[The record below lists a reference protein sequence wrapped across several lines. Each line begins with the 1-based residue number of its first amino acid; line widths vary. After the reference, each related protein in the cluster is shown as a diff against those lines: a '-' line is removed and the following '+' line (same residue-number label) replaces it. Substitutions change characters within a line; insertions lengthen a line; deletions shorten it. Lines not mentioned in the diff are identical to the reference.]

1 MATSNRDIKLTV
13 EAQALGVD
21 SIKNLAAQVRA
32 LGKDGGDAAPEFQR
46 LAAQLDQIAD
56 QSKAVLGLKQLA
68 AEVENLGVAQANAA
82 KIAEGTASA
91 YQAQQAA
98 TNALRDTLVKST
110 DDWNT
115 ARRAQIAAREAL
127 DAAKRETEA
136 LTAKEKARNSALQE
150 AKQNLSEAT
159 AEQRR
164 LKVAVDEAS
173 DALAKA
179 AKLEREVG
187 AEYRKTANALTGA
200 ETALRGRSEALK
212 DAQGAAQALG
222 VETADLAAAEAA
234 LRGALVT
241 TAQAA
246 EQQQQALRTLADL
259 DEQAAAAAGRLAAA
273 NERAARTFYD
283 GVAAQERLDAEQRQ
297 SAASAL
303 EFVLAEERAAAAAR
317 EVAAELDAVAA
328 AFRKQQNAAEYTRF
342 WTQELDRLD
351 REAKETAE
359 SLRSVTEAAAKSAKA
374 AEEVDRLADAAA
386 RMNRAAEYTRFW
398 ADELDRLDREA
409 QQAAAAAT
417 ELKAATT
424 AAGAALGKAFDTVGV
439 RSVQAIQTEI
449 AETTRAMALLQQRF
463 QAGEVTAYDLARAT
477 GAAQARM
484 QALSAEMAKMP
495 AAAGVFERMNTATLD
510 LATRFGAIAAAM
522 ATVGYA
528 AKPILD
534 ANLALDSM
542 RRVLTTVYGS
552 AEAAAEQI
560 DFVRKVADESG
571 LSVLTLGESFT
582 RFAASAKASGIDAG
596 LVRDVFQATAAAAGN
611 LGLSTD
617 KTTHILDALGQMA
630 NKGTVS
636 MEELRQQLGDS
647 LPGALS
653 LLAKGLGITEPQLV
667 KLVESGKLLTTEAL
681 GPLAQAM
688 TTLAA
693 PDGRVEGLRAAL
705 SRLGNEFTL
714 AYQKISDT
722 SFYRGLTV
730 VVGGL
735 ADNFNAVTT
744 AVKLMVEALVVS
756 KIATAVSN
764 FIGLRQATS
773 SVAAATAAATEATVA
788 NTAATAVNT
797 TATAANTAAK
807 TANVAASAAAGTAAV
822 AVTGAIST
830 LGTAAAGA
838 AASVGTLARAK
849 ATLGAASGRL
859 VTALGGPIGAV
870 ATLGIALYELGP
882 ALVRG
887 AAALAGYGDKTA
899 QVKAQIDAAAEAVR
913 AGHAAREAEA
923 GGLVRAKVLYAEQ
936 AATLSNATSI
946 AERLA
951 KATKDQGEAAM
962 LAAEQSG
969 NERAKLLATTTAREA
984 DAAAL
989 DRVAAAKRAEA
1000 DLTAGLLAQTE
1011 KSIEG
1016 RGRLNAVDQQRLDT
1030 LLATRDSLGQLSKA
1044 QAEELAALQTRQ
1056 DAAEKLVASTREQ
1069 IKADREKLEGQR
1081 AASAEAEAA
1090 AEKER
1095 ALADAARFA
1104 AEAARDQTGRIR
1116 ELEQQ
1121 YRTASE
1127 SVDLMRQALARGET
1141 TQGAVNRAVREAAQA
1156 QGLYRVAV
1164 EQAAKVG
1171 VDFRQIQTGVSES
1184 FFKSTE
1190 ALHGTITSLTNYKV
1204 GAADASPVLEE
1215 AFNKAT
1221 TVAKTTKELEF
1232 LRAEVERAQQAGL
1245 LFGTTYADALDKI
1258 KQKAA
1263 EVNPVMRQL
1272 QAEAKRLG
1280 VELAGVTGSKPSAS
1294 PTYKPNVLGAMDN
1307 QQRGP
1312 LPPGVTQQEVDA
1324 DPYGRSAD
1332 QIAALKRQGGPVDN
1346 SYVFGLR
1353 ERLRN
1358 GEQFGANELP
1368 AIQAALAAAESNA
1381 RLSSSAGSLAGARD
1395 AEGWVM
1401 TLRQVLA
1408 RAGGQALGSTGGA
1421 TGAGSL
1427 GSGAAPA
1434 GAAAPQAMPSVNTGG
1449 VRTLRLDLGGGRN
1462 LDYAAGSTD
1471 EASRVEAL
1479 LQRLAAEGM
1488 RAGG

>member
-68 AEVENLGVAQANAA
+68 AEVENLTAAQGNAA

-98 TNALRDTLVKST
+98 TNALRDTLAKST
-110 DDWNT
+110 EDWNT

-173 DALAKA
+173 DALARA
-179 AKLEREVG
+179 AKLEREAG
-187 AEYRKTANALTGA
+187 AEYRKTTNALTGA

-222 VETADLAAAEAA
+222 VETSDLAAAETA

-246 EQQQQALRTLADL
+246 EQQQQALKALADL

-303 EFVLAEERAAAAAR
+303 EFVLAEERAAAAAK

-328 AFRKQQNAAEYTRF
+328 AFRKQQSAAEYTRF
-342 WTQELDRLD
+342 WTQELERLD
-351 REAKETAE
+351 AEAKATAA
-359 SLRSVTEAAAKSAKA
+359 SLQSVNEAAEKSAKA
-374 AEEVDRLADAAA
+374 TAEIDRLADAAA

-398 ADELDRLDREA
+398 TQELDRLDAEA
-409 QQAAAAAT
+409 RKAAEAAT
-417 ELKAATT
+417 ELKAAAT

-449 AETTRAMALLQQRF
+449 AQTERAMALLQQRF
-463 QAGEVTAYDLARAT
+463 QAGEITAYDLARAT

-484 QALSAEMAKMP
+484 QALSAEMSKMP
-495 AAAGVFERMNTATLD
+495 AAAGVFERMNAATLD

-552 AEAAAEQI
+552 AAEAAQQI
-560 DFVRKVADESG
+560 DFVRKVAQESG
-571 LSVLTLGESFT
+571 LSVLTLGEAFT

-596 LVRDVFQATAAAAGN
+596 LVQEVFRSTAAAAGN

-617 KTTHILDALGQMA
+617 KTTHILDALSQMA

-667 KLVESGKLLTTEAL
+667 KLVESGKLLTSEAL

-688 TTLAA
+688 TSLAA
-693 PDGRVEGLRAAL
+693 PGGKVEGLRAAM

-722 SFYRGLTV
+722 SFYRGLTS
-730 VVGGL
+730 VVGSL
-735 ADNFNAVTT
+735 ADNFNAVAT

-756 KIATAVSN
+756 KVATAVSN

-773 SVAAATAAATEATVA
+773 SVAAATVAATEATVA
-788 NTAATAVNT
+788 NTAATTGNT
-797 TATAANTAAK
+797 AATAANTVAK
-807 TANVAASAAAGTAAV
+807 TANVAASAAAGTAATV
-822 AVTGAIST
+822 ATGVIST

-838 AASVGTLARAK
+838 AASVSTLSRAKGTLAAV
-849 ATLGAASGRL
+849 GGRL
-859 VTALGGPIGAV
+859 VSALGGPIGAIT
-870 ATLGIALYELGP
+870 TLGIAVYELGP
-882 ALVRG
+882 TLVRG

-899 QVKAQIDAAAEAVR
+899 ETKAKIDAAAEAVR

-936 AATLSNATSI
+936 ATTLANATSV
-946 AERLA
+946 AEKLA
-951 KATKDQGEAAM
+951 KATKDQGEAAI
-962 LAAEQSG
+962 LAAEQTG
-969 NERAKLLATTTAREA
+969 NERTKLLATTTAREN

-989 DRVAAAKRAEA
+989 ARVAAAKRAEA
-1000 DLTAGLLAQTE
+1000 DLTAGLIAQTE

-1016 RGRLNAVDQQRLDT
+1016 KGRLNAVDQQRLDT
-1030 LLATRDSLGQLSKA
+1030 LLATRDSLGSLSSAQTAELLQLQERQVAA
-1044 QAEELAALQTRQ
+1044 Q
-1056 DAAEKLVASTREQ
+1056 KSVASTREQ
-1069 IKADREKLEGQR
+1069 IRVDKEKLDGQR
-1081 AASAEAEAA
+1081 AAATEAAAA
-1090 AEKER
+1090 AEKEL

-1104 AEAARDQTGRIR
+1104 AEAARDQTGRVR
-1116 ELEQQ
+1116 ELEKQ
-1121 YRTASE
+1121 YRTARE
-1127 SVDLMRQALARGET
+1127 SVDLMRLALQRGEI
-1141 TQGAVNRAVREAAQA
+1141 TQADYNRAVREAAQA
-1156 QGLYRVAV
+1156 QGLYRVAID
-1164 EQAAKVG
+1164 QAAKVG
-1171 VDFRQIQTGVSES
+1171 IDFRQIQTGVSQS

-1190 ALHGTITSLTNYKV
+1190 ALHGTITSLGDYKV
-1204 GAADASPVLEE
+1204 SAAQASPVLEE
-1215 AFNKAT
+1215 AFNKEIS
-1221 TVAKTTKELEF
+1221 VAKTTKELEF
-1232 LRAEVERAQQAGL
+1232 LRAEVERAQKAGL
-1245 LFGTTYADALDKI
+1245 LFGTTYANALDAI

-1280 VELAGVTGSKPSAS
+1280 VELAGVTGSKPSPALTYGPIEANGINGAFQPDARDENGRTARQRDFLAS
-1294 PTYKPNVLGAMDN
+1294 
-1307 QQRGP
+1307 
-1312 LPPGVTQQEVDA
+1312 
-1324 DPYGRSAD
+1324 
-1332 QIAALKRQGGPVDN
+1332 QGGPIDN
-1346 SYVFGLR
+1346 SYIFQLR
-1353 ERLRN
+1353 DRLNR
-1358 GEQFGANELP
+1358 GESFAASELP
-1368 AIQAALAAAESNA
+1368 AIENALRVAKENA
-1381 RLSSSAGSLAGARD
+1381 RLTGNSSVPSLNGMRD
-1395 AEGWVM
+1395 AEAWVK
-1401 TLRQVLA
+1401 TLERVRSLT
-1408 RAGGQALGSTGGA
+1408 AGPAQPVGGPDA
-1421 TGAGSL
+1421 TS
-1427 GSGAAPA
+1427 APA
-1434 GAAAPQAMPSVNTGG
+1434 SAAATPSAAMPSVNTGG
-1449 VRTLRLDLGGGRN
+1449 VKTLRLDLGGGRA